1 MQAIVSD
8 IIVNQAV
15 QSGNLQV
22 SQLLQNNSSSQTSFA
37 EFLNSLRNQE
47 TEASQKESALAKS
60 VEDKKPQETSEA
72 AENQKS
78 NKTEKSEEKK
88 DTSEVKDKAEKKDVE
103 KTDVKKTDE
112 KNGKITSKNEESL
125 SKPKLL
131 NNERLEVVEKD
142 SAKKSDVKTNQNTAD
157 PKNLKKNLDDKN
169 LNNAANEEIAE
180 NELTQNNAALQNA
193 SSFNVAKSND
203 NTKVPV
209 VENDALEIDTKN
221 VSVEQ
226 NQNDILQDKLL
237 SDEKVYALDK
247 DSKIIVHDQRTEQ
260 TDEAKPAEKNTSKS
274 QLQVQYDNQNN
285 ATITME
291 LDQQNASENILS
303 LDNQTAAAEGSN
315 FQAMLNNQI
324 QANAP
329 EFVKAGSLILQDNNK
344 GTINLV
350 LHPDDLGNVKIHL
363 SMDGKTVS
371 AHITVNTKEALE
383 VFKDN
388 AQTLREAFAKNGY
401 ETSGFDVSY
410 NGNSQAN
417 SQNQTFEGRYDGTE
431 YWARK
436 AYGDSLSGGE
446 NDGYIQDSYE
456 FAQNSEYSINI
467 VA

>member
-60 VEDKKPQETSEA
+60 VEDKKSQETSEA

-103 KTDVKKTDE
+103 KTDIKKTDE

-303 LDNQTAAAEGSN
+303 IAE
-315 FQAMLNNQI
+315 
-324 QANAP
+324 
-329 EFVKAGSLILQDNNK
+329 VR
-344 GTINLV
+344 T
-350 LHPDDLGNVKIHL
+350 
-363 SMDGKTVS
+363 
-371 AHITVNTKEALE
+371 
-383 VFKDN
+383 
-388 AQTLREAFAKNGY
+388 
-401 ETSGFDVSY
+401 
-410 NGNSQAN
+410 
-417 SQNQTFEGRYDGTE
+417 
-431 YWARK
+431 
-436 AYGDSLSGGE
+436 
-446 NDGYIQDSYE
+446 
-456 FAQNSEYSINI
+456 
-467 VA
+467 